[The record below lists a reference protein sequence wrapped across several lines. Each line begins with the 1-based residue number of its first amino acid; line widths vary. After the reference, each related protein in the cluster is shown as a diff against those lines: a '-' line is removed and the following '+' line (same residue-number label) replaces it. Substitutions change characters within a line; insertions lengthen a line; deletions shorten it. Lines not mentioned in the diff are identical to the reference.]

1 MCGVFVYCL
10 LLSFYNKFEVLKMNY
25 ISIPKFAE
33 QIGITRQAIYK
44 RLRKE
49 DAELMQYIKK
59 EGNQTKIAE
68 EAAILFVNQCELE
81 HVNQKD
87 NLVNQ
92 NNESEPQFVN
102 LNDNSEP
109 NFVNSEPKNVNQ
121 NGNPVNSYVN
131 SEPNN
136 VNAVNHELQQIID
149 SLQEEKLEMSK
160 QISNLIEIQTKHLN
174 QIESIYSQL
183 KDKDKLIEQLS
194 TQILT
199 QTRLPVIVEPPKQT
213 LWQKLKFK
221 LFKK

>member
-1 MCGVFVYCL
+1 
-10 LLSFYNKFEVLKMNY
+10 MNY

-33 QIGITRQAIYK
+33 QVGVTRQAIYK

-68 EAAILFVNQCELE
+68 EAAVLFVNQCEPE
-81 HVNQKD
+81 QVNQND

-92 NNESEPQFVN
+92 NSESEPQFVN

-109 NFVNSEPKNVNQ
+109 NFVNSEPKNVNK
-121 NGNPVNSYVN
+121 NGNLVNSHVN

-136 VNAVNHELQQIID
+136 VNAVNHDLQQIID
-149 SLQEEKLEMSK
+149 SLQAEKLEMSK
-160 QISNLIEIQTKHLN
+160 QISSLIEVQNKHLT
-174 QIESIYSQL
+174 QIESLYSRL

-194 TQILT
+194 TQMLS

-213 LWQKLKFK
+213 FFQKLKFK

>member
-1 MCGVFVYCL
+1 M
-10 LLSFYNKFEVLKMNY
+10 SY

-33 QIGITRQAIYK
+33 QVGITRQAIYK

-68 EAAILFVNQCELE
+68 EAAVLFVNQCEPE
-81 HVNQKD
+81 QVNQND

-92 NNESEPQFVN
+92 NSKSEPQFVN
-102 LNDNSEP
+102 SNDNSEP

-121 NGNPVNSYVN
+121 NGNLVNSYVN
-131 SEPNN
+131 SEPQS
-136 VNAVNHELQQIID
+136 VNHVNHELQQIIEG
-149 SLQEEKLEMSK
+149 LQAEKLEMSK
-160 QISNLIEIQTKHLN
+160 QISSLIEVQNKHLN
-174 QIESIYSQL
+174 QIENLYSQI

-194 TQILT
+194 TQILN
-199 QTRLPVIVEPPKQT
+199 QTRLPVIVEPPKQSI
-213 LWQKLKFK
+213 WQKLKFK

>member
-1 MCGVFVYCL
+1 
-10 LLSFYNKFEVLKMNY
+10 MNY

-33 QIGITRQAIYK
+33 QVGITRQAIYK

-68 EAAILFVNQCELE
+68 EAAVLFVNQCEPE
-81 HVNQKD
+81 QVNRND

-92 NNESEPQFVN
+92 NSESEPQFVN

-121 NGNPVNSYVN
+121 NGNLVNSHVN
-131 SEPNN
+131 SEPQG
-136 VNAVNHELQQIID
+136 VNHVNHELQQIID
-149 SLQEEKLEMSK
+149 SLQAEKLEMSK
-160 QISNLIEIQTKHLN
+160 QISSLIEVQNKHLN
-174 QIESIYSQL
+174 QIESLYSQL

-194 TQILT
+194 TQILN

>member
-1 MCGVFVYCL
+1 
-10 LLSFYNKFEVLKMNY
+10 MNY

-33 QIGITRQAIYK
+33 QVGITRQAIYK

-68 EAAILFVNQCELE
+68 EAAVLFVNQCEPE
-81 HVNQKD
+81 QVNQND

-92 NNESEPQFVN
+92 NSESEPQFVN
-102 LNDNSEP
+102 SNDNSEP

-121 NGNPVNSYVN
+121 NGNLVNSYVN
-131 SEPNN
+131 SEPQS
-136 VNAVNHELQQIID
+136 VNHVNHELQQIID
-149 SLQEEKLEMSK
+149 SLQAEKLEMSK
-160 QISNLIEIQTKHLN
+160 QISSLIEVQTKHLN
-174 QIESIYSQL
+174 QIESLYSQL

-194 TQILT
+194 TQILN
-199 QTRLPVIVEPPKQT
+199 QTRLPVIVEQPKQT